1 METKNWIIPAPIER
15 LPALFLAVVVTAL
28 VFAAINA
35 GFTPHAA
42 ALADWRWQQAGVVSP
57 DIGA

>member
-1 METKNWIIPAPIER
+1 METKRWIIPAPIER
-15 LPALFLAVVVTAL
+15 LPALFLAVVVTAM

-42 ALADWRWQQAGVVSP
+42 GLAGWQWQQAGMVSP
-57 DIGA
+57 GVGV

>member
-1 METKNWIIPAPIER
+1 MVIVKGAFNAPRER
-15 LPALFLAVVVTAL
+15 LPALALAMLVTVL

-42 ALADWRWQQAGVVSP
+42 DVSGRTQLEA
-57 DIGA
+57 IEA